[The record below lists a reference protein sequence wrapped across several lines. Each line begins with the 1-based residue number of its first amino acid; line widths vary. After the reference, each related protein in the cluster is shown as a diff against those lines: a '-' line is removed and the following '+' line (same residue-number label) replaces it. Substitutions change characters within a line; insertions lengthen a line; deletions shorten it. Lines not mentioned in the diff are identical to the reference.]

1 MNKLP
6 KRMRQYLLIIYVLT
20 SAVFAYFL
28 LNGFIKMDSI
38 SITTLLFF
46 SVMIGLTESFTVLF
60 RKISFSTTFAVELA
74 AYLLF
79 GPAFTIIA
87 IIVGFSIRV
96 VKVKE
101 DKYAHILNTPYY
113 GTIFNYCVLILPM
126 LMANYAYQILGGDFV
141 FRGFNSNLFQII
153 VFSLICFL
161 INTFL
166 ISILS
171 AIANGKNLIFTFLS
185 NIKLVLINFIIMV
198 PFGIVLAYIYKQTG
212 YLGVLFFLFP
222 VIMVRYT
229 FSLYIDSK
237 TQFVQTVDSLM
248 RAMEAR
254 DKYTE
259 GHSQRVAKIVEMI
272 AKEMKYNELKIEQLN
287 MGSLMHDV
295 GKIGIDDS
303 ILNKPGALT
312 NDEFNIIKRH
322 PEIGYNILKDIKNL
336 EGIIDLVRH
345 HHERYDGKGYP
356 DGKNKDQLSIDVFI
370 IQLAD
375 AVDAMGTDRPY
386 RSALSQEEIFSE
398 IRRNMGTQFHPIVSE
413 AYFRAME
420 KNNLVRK

>member
-1 MNKLP
+1 MRNLP
-6 KRMRQYLLIIYVLT
+6 QKIKVYIITIYVVTVVL
-20 SAVFAYFL
+20 FALFL
-28 LNGFIKMDSI
+28 YLGLVKLGSI
-38 SITTLLFF
+38 NIPTLLFF
-46 SVMIGLTESFTVLF
+46 SVLIALTESFTVLF

-74 AYLLF
+74 AFILF

-87 IIVGFSIRV
+87 IMLGFSLRI
-96 VKVKE
+96 VKMNE
-101 DKYAHILNTPYY
+101 DKYKHILNSPLY
-113 GTIFNYCVLILPM
+113 GTIFNYCVLILP
-126 LMANYAYQILGGDFV
+126 LLIANYAYQILGGNFV
-141 FRGFNSNLFQII
+141 FIGFNSNLFQII
-153 VFSLICFL
+153 VFSLISFL

-171 AIANGKNLIFTFLS
+171 AFANGKHLIFTFLS
-185 NIKLVLINFIIMV
+185 NLKLVLINFIIMV
-198 PFGIVLAYIYKQTG
+198 PFGLVLAYVYKQTG

-237 TQFVQTVDSLM
+237 TQFIQTVDSLM
-248 RAMEAR
+248 RAVEAR

-272 AKEMKYNELKIEQLN
+272 AKEMKFNELKIEQLN

-303 ILNKPGALT
+303 ILNKPGKLT
-312 NDEFNIIKRH
+312 KDEFNIIKQH
-322 PEIGYNILKDIKNL
+322 PEIGFNILKDIKNL
-336 EGIIDLVRH
+336 QGIFDLVRH

-386 RSALSQEEIFSE
+386 RSALSEEEIFSE
-398 IRRNMGTQFHPIVSE
+398 VRNNMGTQFHPEVVE
-413 AYFRAME
+413 AFFRAME
-420 KNNLVRK
+420 KNKLAGK

>member
-6 KRMRQYLLIIYVLT
+6 KKMKQYLILI
-20 SAVFAYFL
+20 FL
-28 LNGFIKMDSI
+28 LTFIFFTLFYYFGFIKLSSI
-38 SITTLLFF
+38 NIVNLLFF
-46 SVMIGLTESFTVLF
+46 AVLIGLTESFTVAF
-60 RKISFSTTFAVELA
+60 KRISFTTTFAVELA
-74 AYLLF
+74 IYLLF
-79 GPAFTIIA
+79 GPVFTIIA
-87 IIVGFSIRV
+87 IVLGFSIRV
-96 VKVKE
+96 VKMKE
-101 DKYAHILNTPYY
+101 YTYTHILNTPIY
-113 GTIFNYCVLILPM
+113 GTIFNYCVLILPL
-126 LMANYAYQILGGDFV
+126 LMANYAYQILGGNFV
-141 FRGFNSNLFQII
+141 FKGFNSNLIQII
-153 VFSLICFL
+153 VFSLICFF

-237 TQFVQTVDSLM
+237 SQFIQTVDSLM
-248 RAMEAR
+248 RAVEAR

-259 GHSQRVAKIVEMI
+259 GHSQRVAKIVEII
-272 AKEMKYNELKIEQLN
+272 AKEMKYNEFKIEQLN

-312 NDEFNIIKRH
+312 NDEFNIIKKH

-356 DGKNKDQLSIDVFI
+356 DGKNKDQLSIEVFI

-398 IRRNMGTQFHPIVSE
+398 IRRNMGTQFHPVVAE

-420 KNNLVRK
+420 KNNLVRE